1 MTKEHVDLIIGV
13 VSVIGAIITAALGY
27 TMKNKNSV
35 KNNKSQ
41 NISNSSNVNIEE
53 NNYGI
58 NNKIDK

>member
-1 MTKEHVDLIIGV
+1 MNKEYVDLIIGV
-13 VSVIGAIITAALGY
+13 AGVIGTILTSVLVY

-41 NISNSSNVNIEE
+41 NISNSDNINIEG
-53 NNYGI
+53 NNYGV

>member
-1 MTKEHVDLIIGV
+1 MNKEYVDLIIGV
-13 VSVIGAIITAALGY
+13 AGVIGTILTAVLLY

-41 NISNSSNVNIEE
+41 NISNSNNINIQG
-53 NNYGI
+53 NNYGV